1 MAVDRDAA
9 VTGLLRDLDHPDGG
23 QFLLEHL
30 AEYGPDGL
38 DVQAAARRV
47 LDAREEEL

>member
-1 MAVDRDAA
+1 MSTDRAAA
-9 VTGLLRDLDHPDGG
+9 VESLLRDLDHEDGG

-30 AEYGPDGL
+30 AEYGPNGL

-47 LDAREEEL
+47 LDAREDV